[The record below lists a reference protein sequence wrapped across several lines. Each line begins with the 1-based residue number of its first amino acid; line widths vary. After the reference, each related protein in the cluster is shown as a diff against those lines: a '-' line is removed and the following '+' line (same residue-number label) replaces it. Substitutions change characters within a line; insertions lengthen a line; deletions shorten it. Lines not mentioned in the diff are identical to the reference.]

1 MEEPD
6 KAVKIEKNDMQAASA
21 GYEYETL
28 MRLMGV
34 SVSKHLLDQHF
45 TLIWANEFYYK
56 LIGWPKKE
64 YEDVSITGRI
74 CITRMLRKSGRSL
87 HRRS

>member
-28 MRLMGV
+28 M
-34 SVSKHLLDQHF
+34 S
-45 TLIWANEFYYK
+45 TLP
-56 LIGWPKKE
+56 L
-64 YEDVSITGRI
+64 
-74 CITRMLRKSGRSL
+74 SGQMNFIIN
-87 HRRS
+87 

>member
-34 SVSKHLLDQHF
+34 SVSKHLLD
-45 TLIWANEFYYK
+45 
-56 LIGWPKKE
+56 
-64 YEDVSITGRI
+64 R
-74 CITRMLRKSGRSL
+74 SGQGYRNPQE
-87 HRRS
+87 RRA

>member
-34 SVSKHLLDQHF
+34 SVSKHLLDRSADF
-45 TLIWANEFYYK
+45 C
-56 LIGWPKKE
+56 
-64 YEDVSITGRI
+64 RI
-74 CITRMLRKSGRSL
+74 RVIIFFEE
-87 HRRS
+87 